1 MAGVTGLA
9 SQQSMARCCEFLN
22 DFDSLPSDG
31 SVELSFGLMAI
42 GFGIIAADWLI
53 WRHAKRPPDRL

>member
-1 MAGVTGLA
+1 
-9 SQQSMARCCEFLN
+9 MARCCEFLN